1 MSDIDYSFG
10 NDESSPKEADNRRE
24 YRLTGSA
31 RVTLELE
38 AREPAI
44 VDDLESADESVG
56 RSLTAKT
63 RDLSAQGFSLTAREP
78 LAQGALLSAWVKLDG
93 EPEAFQLTV
102 DVVWCRP
109 ASAGQWLVGLRI
121 LESDD
126 TAYLEW
132 VEAVARAMSEG

>member
-10 NDESSPKEADNRRE
+10 NDDQKASADNRSE

-31 RVTLELE
+31 QVTLELE
-38 AREPAI
+38 SSEP
-44 VDDLESADESVG
+44 ESTDESTG
-56 RSLTAKT
+56 RSLVSKT
-63 RDLSAQGFSLTAREP
+63 RDLSAQGFSLTTREP
-78 LAQGALLSAWVKLDG
+78 LLEHALLSAWVKLDS

-132 VEAVARAMSEG
+132 VDAVARAMSED

>member
-10 NDESSPKEADNRRE
+10 NDDDQSVPWDNRSE

-31 RVTLELE
+31 QVTLELE
-38 AREPAI
+38 SSEP
-44 VDDLESADESVG
+44 ESTDESG
-56 RSLTAKT
+56 SRSLVSKT
-63 RDLSAQGFSLTAREP
+63 RDLSAQGFSLTTQEP
-78 LAQGALLSAWVKLDG
+78 LLENALLTAWVRLDG
-93 EPEAFQLTV
+93 ESEAFQLAV

-109 ASAGQWLVGLRI
+109 ASQGQWLVGLRI

-132 VEAVARAMSEG
+132 VEAVAKAMSED

>member
-1 MSDIDYSFG
+1 MSDIDYNFG
-10 NDESSPKEADNRRE
+10 NDDEVSASGDNRSE

-31 RVTLELE
+31 QVTLELE
-38 AREPAI
+38 STEPESG
-44 VDDLESADESVG
+44 VDGPGKTLVS
-56 RSLTAKT
+56 KT
-63 RDLSAQGFSLTAREP
+63 RDLSAQGFCLTTREP
-78 LAQGALLSAWVKLDG
+78 LMENALLSAWINLDG

-126 TAYLEW
+126 TSYLEW
-132 VEAVARAMSEG
+132 VEAVARAMSED

>member
-1 MSDIDYSFG
+1 MSDIDYTFG
-10 NDESSPKEADNRRE
+10 NDDDQSAPADNRSE

-31 RVTLELE
+31 QVTLELE
-38 AREPAI
+38 SCEPESS
-44 VDDLESADESVG
+44 DESAG
-56 RSLTAKT
+56 RSLVSKT
-63 RDLSAQGFSLTAREP
+63 RDLSAQGFSLMTREP
-78 LAQGALLSAWVKLDG
+78 LLEQALLSAWVKLDG
-93 EPEAFQLTV
+93 ESAAFQLTV

-132 VEAVARAMSEG
+132 VDAVARAMSED